1 MLVNMLEMKYS
12 SYDGIEV
19 KGVLDDLDIIQL
31 KEVIETADKLKLVFA
46 EMEVHKE
53 VEYGNE
59 GDVADKPENLE
70 DGL

>member
-1 MLVNMLEMKYS
+1 M
-12 SYDGIEV
+12 
-19 KGVLDDLDIIQL
+19 LDDLDIIQL
-31 KEVIETADKLKLVFA
+31 EEVIETADKLKLVFA